1 MHVTWV
7 VYRVWNVKLY
17 AQVFLQKATNSYINI
32 IYFLKKSQTCTYLK
46 RASFLIQSAVFFWRG
61 LFFLLGFYF
70 GGNYFTSGYTCNTN
84 SMTRSQTAWRVRR
97 QQRVKSWQSEERF
110 RSLSCLSEQVAVN
123 VRIFQSWTRIFFVLL
138 RHGNSIGHTAKTQV
152 PAINVPLGRK
162 RSRSVVTPFSGE
174 SA

>member
-7 VYRVWNVKLY
+7 VYSVKCEVVCAGY
-17 AQVFLQKATNSYINI
+17 HSESYKFIHQYYI
-32 IYFLKKSQTCTYLK
+32 LKKITICTYLK
-46 RASFLIQSAVFFWRG
+46 KASFLIQSAGFFWRG
-61 LFFLLGFYF
+61 FFFLGGFYC
-70 GGNYFTSGYTCNTN
+70 GGHYFTSGYTCIKI
-84 SMTRSQTAWRVRR
+84 QTTWHVRR

-110 RSLSCLSEQVAVN
+110 RSPSCLSEQVAVN
-123 VRIFQSWTRIFFVLL
+123 VRIFQSWTRIFFLLL

-162 RSRSVVTPFSGE
+162 GSRSVVTPFSGE